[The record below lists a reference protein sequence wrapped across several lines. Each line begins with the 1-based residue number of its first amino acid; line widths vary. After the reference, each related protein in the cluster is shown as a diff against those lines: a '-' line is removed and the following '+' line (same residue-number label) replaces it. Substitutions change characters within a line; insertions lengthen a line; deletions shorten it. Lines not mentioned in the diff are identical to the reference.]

1 MSPILFFSN
10 FSWSKRTS
18 EVKEDDASHEIEIA
32 TPDHPESTSSPHK
45 APSGTAHLSVTILCM
60 ILLTQ
65 LYHFHLNMRIS

>member
-32 TPDHPESTSSPHK
+32 MPDHPESTSSPHK
-45 APSGTAHLSVTILCM
+45 APSGTVHLSVTILCM
-60 ILLTQ
+60 MLRIR
-65 LYHFHLNMRIS
+65 LYHFHPNRRIS